1 MLKFIFN
8 FDNNLL
14 FDGLALTRVC
24 DMTKN
29 AHRQIKQMVFYDYKT
44 VNVLC

>member
-14 FDGLALTRVC
+14 FDDLALTRVC
-24 DMTKN
+24 DMTKKHTQTN
-29 AHRQIKQMVFYDYKT
+29 KT
-44 VNVLC
+44 NGFLWL